1 MDVGSRSCEAFG
13 AMFVCPECGQT
24 YPRPGYCEA
33 DGAALGDA
41 AVDSLLGRQVGSYRI
56 ARMIGAGGMGQVYK
70 GVHPAIGSR
79 VAVKVLND
87 ECARNSAIVERFF
100 AEARAVN
107 LIRHEHIV
115 NVLDLS
121 YLADGRPFIVMEY
134 LDGAPLSAIV
144 RQRGGLPL
152 GGFIQLIIEV
162 LDALGAA
169 HDKGI
174 VHRDLKPDNVFV
186 TPGGHA
192 KVLDFGIAKLKPG
205 VHEVHGATRTGAL
218 LGTPHY
224 MSPEQALGRPVDHR
238 SDLYSLGVIL
248 YEGATGR
255 LPFHSD
261 VLFEL
266 FKQHIETP
274 PSSPRSLRPD
284 LPPALETAILRALDK
299 DPNRRFQAAAE
310 LTAALGQV
318 VPFLPPD
325 SFASLGGRNI
335 QVGAGRGTPVSATS
349 GASQEGSGAVY
360 AATPGSA
367 GASPSGSGYGHPS
380 TGAGTLPSPT
390 DQRSTAGVS
399 HTVGRR
405 GRSGLVWLAYALLAM
420 VALAALVGVFL
431 VGSGILAL
439 SVLAQTDPDDD
450 RKSPPGELT
459 PAEASDSEDDPGKV
473 VGGEGYID
481 ATRDV
486 HNRRP
491 PGFDPTRV
499 DPMENFPLAERLAK
513 HRFADAQLVRIQ
525 IQGMTRDG
533 LINTSIDG
541 DLPSGVLFRW
551 RSPEK
556 SRPPPGYPENAQ
568 HKAECFY
575 CYSVSD
581 DGVSSYTVDILDCTE
596 TIVPNPR
603 CTPRQVWIKAVQRGA
618 PGGNVIGNLSYYGWA
633 KQRPRWSVRIG
644 DYNGWIADDC

>member
-1 MDVGSRSCEAFG
+1 
-13 AMFVCPECGQT
+13 MFVCPECGQS
-24 YPRPGYCEA
+24 YPAGGYCEA
-33 DGAALGDA
+33 DGAVLGDA
-41 AVDSLLGRQVGSYRI
+41 RSDPLLGRQVGSYRI
-56 ARMIGAGGMGQVYK
+56 SRMIGAGGMGQVYK
-70 GVHPAIGSR
+70 GVHPSIGSR

-87 ECARNSAIVERFF
+87 ECARSSAIVERFF

-121 YLADGRPFIVMEY
+121 YLPDGRPYIVMEY

-152 GGFIQLIIEV
+152 GAFVHLIGEV

-174 VHRDLKPDNVFV
+174 VHRDLKPDNIFV

-205 VHEVHGATRTGAL
+205 VHEVHGSTRTGAL

-248 YEGATGR
+248 YEGVTGA
-255 LPFHSD
+255 LPFFSD

-266 FKQHIETP
+266 LKQHIEMP
-274 PSSPRSLRPD
+274 PAPPRALRPD
-284 LPPALETAILRALDK
+284 LPASLEMVVLRALEK
-299 DPNRRFQAAAE
+299 DPNRRFQTAAE
-310 LTAALGQV
+310 LATSLGHV

-325 SFASLGGRNI
+325 SFSSLGGRNI
-335 QVGAGRGTPVSATS
+335 QVGVGRGTPVGVTSSAA
-349 GASQEGSGAVY
+349 GAW
-360 AATPGSA
+360 AATPA
-367 GASPSGSGYGHPS
+367 GEHVSHPGAPYGPPT

-390 DQRSTAGVS
+390 GGERAVAGGPHAVR
-399 HTVGRR
+399 RR

-420 VALAALVGVFL
+420 TVVVAFAGVFL
-431 VGSGILAL
+431 VGSGVLAF
-439 SVLAQTDPDDD
+439 SVLTQSEPEDGPNASRGASTTDDAATDPDTDEGGD
-450 RKSPPGELT
+450 
-459 PAEASDSEDDPGKV
+459 V

-491 PGFDPTRV
+491 PGFDPRRV
-499 DPMENFPLAERLAK
+499 DPMEHFPLAERLAR
-513 HRFADAQLVRIQ
+513 HRFPDAQLVRIQ
-525 IQGMTRDG
+525 IQGMRPDG
-533 LINTSIDG
+533 WIDTSIDG
-541 DLPSGVLFRW
+541 TFPSGVLFRF

-556 SRPPPGYPENAQ
+556 SKIPPGYPANARRR
-568 HKAECFY
+568 AECY
-575 CYSVSD
+575 YYYSVGD

-596 TIVPNPR
+596 TIVSNPR
-603 CTPRQVWIKAVQRGA
+603 CTPRQVWVAAVRKGA
-618 PGGNVIGNLSYYGWA
+618 PRGDLLGNLSYYGWGT
-633 KQRPRWSVRIG
+633 QRPRWSVQIG
-644 DYNGWIADDC
+644 EYSGWIPDDC